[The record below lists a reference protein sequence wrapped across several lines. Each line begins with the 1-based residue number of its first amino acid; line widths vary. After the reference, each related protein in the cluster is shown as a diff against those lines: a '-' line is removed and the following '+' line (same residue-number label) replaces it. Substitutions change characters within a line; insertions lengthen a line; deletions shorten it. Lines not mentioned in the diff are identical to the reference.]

1 MCTCT
6 GTKTIVLLN
15 PFAFSALMMEKILLK
30 SFGGNNK
37 PVNTDDDET
46 AAISA
51 AS

>member
-1 MCTCT
+1 
-6 GTKTIVLLN
+6 
-15 PFAFSALMMEKILLK
+15 MMEKILLK

-51 AS
+51 ASWLTESCTDHTWILAEPLSDH